1 VSELTTEQQAIFDAE
16 IEILRERLERRRAM
30 MALPSLKQRAD
41 ALKSLWVA
49 IEAFA
54 ELRRRNLCGSL
65 DCSPLKRRT
74 GSMRRKLSLTN
85 CENRR
90 SSLAT
95 PFWRE
100 A

>member
-30 MALPSLKQRAD
+30 MALPSLKRVRMPLRAFGSR
-41 ALKSLWVA
+41 LK
-49 IEAFA
+49 AFA